1 MWLHGRGLWKA
12 SSWFPPDFAPWTLFL
27 LMILFCVLSINCTC
41 EYNYFSVPRILLAN
55 YWTWSC
61 LGGHLVWWSL
71 LGRLNY
77 QVNHYLYFFFF
88 FITSTYKGFPGGS
101 VGKESACSAGD
112 QGLISG
118 LGRSSGAGNSNLL
131 LYSCL
136 EIPWAEEPGGLQ
148 SMGSQRVGHNWATK
162 PSPLLLCWPL
172 GWSWEYNSSR
182 ESPQMRCYKNGD
194 VVKGKG
200 LMSQEGWGGCSWGIA
215 TYSIHTLPCPKQ
227 FYYRET
233 VSLVWKKL
241 QLKPFS
247 VILGGSEEL
256 LYHSPLSI
264 SVEKNSWTAKW

>member
-1 MWLHGRGLWKA
+1 MGKIPWRREYYQPQYSYLGI
-12 SSWFPPDFAPWTLFL
+12 PWTEEPVWLQ
-27 LMILFCVLSINCTC
+27 
-41 EYNYFSVPRILLAN
+41 SVESGR
-55 YWTWSC
+55 SQRV
-61 LGGHLVWWSL
+61 GHNWL
-71 LGRLNY
+71 
-77 QVNHYLYFFFF
+77 
-88 FITSTYKGFPGGS
+88 TTS
-101 VGKESACSAGD
+101 VGM
-112 QGLISG
+112 
-118 LGRSSGAGNSNLL
+118 GRSSGAGNSNLL